1 MHSSGVPL
9 SFTIELRDG
18 GKFGFLLPENQI
30 LSTCKEN
37 LAALT
42 VLKELVVRRECNQL
56 VCEYELGAT
65 KTYCRD
71 LNFRWS

>member
-42 VLKELVVRRECNQL
+42 VLKELVEKRECNQM
-56 VCEYELGAT
+56 VCDYELGAT
-65 KTYCRD
+65 KICSRD
-71 LNFRWS
+71 LNLR